1 MDKKERTI
9 FVCQICGHQS
19 PKWLGRCPD
28 CNSWNSLVEEREKGA
43 LYGEKWTPF
52 TGDERDPRL
61 YQEIDEGELRRLKTG
76 TDEFDRVLGG
86 GVVPGS
92 LMLIGGEPGIGKSTL
107 LLQVAEKLSIQGEV
121 VLYISGE
128 ESESQIKLRG
138 ERLGL
143 RPDKL
148 YFLAETCLERVFEQV
163 ERLSPT
169 TMIIDSIQTIFSSRF
184 QSAPGSISQ
193 VREGALQLLFLSKS
207 RKIPIFII
215 GHVTKEGYIAGPRT
229 MEHIVDTV
237 LYFEGE
243 RHHAHRI
250 LRAVK
255 NRFGPANE
263 LGIFEMGT
271 QGLQP
276 VPNPSQVLLAERSI
290 NVPGSVVISCLE
302 GSRPL
307 LVEVQALVSS
317 SSYGNPRRVTIG
329 LDYNRVSLLI
339 AVLEKR
345 MGLKLQGDD
354 IFVNLA
360 GGVSVLEP
368 ATDLGVAIAIASSF
382 KNQAVDPYTAIFG
395 EVGLTG
401 EVRGISQA
409 PFRIKEA
416 AAMGFKRCI
425 LPKSNLASSELRQ
438 KIELIGVISLKEA
451 MENLF

>member
-1 MDKKERTI
+1 MDKRERTI
-9 FVCQICGHQS
+9 FVCQSCGYQS
-19 PKWLGRCPD
+19 PKWLGRCPE
-28 CNSWNSLVEEREKGA
+28 CGSWNSLVEEREKGA
-43 LYGEKWTPF
+43 LTGGQWTRFMGEE
-52 TGDERDPRL
+52 GAPRL
-61 YQEIDEGELRRLKTG
+61 YQEIEEGELQRVRTG
-76 TDEFDRVLGG
+76 IEEFDRVLGG
-86 GVVPGS
+86 GIVPGS
-92 LMLIGGEPGIGKSTL
+92 LVLIGGEPGIGKSTL
-107 LLQVAEKLSIQGEV
+107 LLQVAEKLSLQGKII
-121 VLYISGE
+121 LYISGE

-143 RPDKL
+143 HPAKL

-163 ERLSPT
+163 ERLHPT
-169 TMIIDSIQTIFSSRF
+169 TVIVDSIQTVFSLRF

-193 VREGALQLLFLSKS
+193 VREGALQLLFLGKS

-250 LRAVK
+250 VRAVK

-276 VPNPSQVLLAERSI
+276 VLNPSQALLAERSM
-290 NVPGSVVISCLE
+290 NVPGSVVISCME

-317 SSYGNPRRVTIG
+317 SSYGNPRRETIG
-329 LDYNRVSLLI
+329 IDYNRVSLLI
-339 AVLEKR
+339 AVLEKK
-345 MGLKLQGDD
+345 MGLKLQRDD

-382 KNQAVDPYTAIFG
+382 KNLAVDPHTAIFG

-401 EVRGISQA
+401 EVRGINQA
-409 PFRIKEA
+409 PSRIKEA
-416 AAMGFKRCI
+416 AAMGFQRCI
-425 LPKSNLASSELRQ
+425 LPRSNLASSELRQ
-438 KIELIGVISLKEA
+438 NIELIGIRSLEEA
-451 MENLF
+451 METLF

>member
-9 FVCQICGHQS
+9 FICQSCGYQS
-19 PKWLGRCPD
+19 PKWLGRCPE
-28 CNSWNSLVEEREKGA
+28 CSSWSSLVEEREKGIPV
-43 LYGEKWTPF
+43 GEQWAPF
-52 TGDERDPRL
+52 MGEEAIPRL
-61 YQEIDEGELRRLKTG
+61 YQEVEEKELKRLGTG
-76 TDEFDRVLGG
+76 MDEFDRVLGG
-86 GVVPGS
+86 GIVPGS
-92 LMLIGGEPGIGKSTL
+92 LVLIGGEPGIGKSTL
-107 LLQVAEKLSIQGEV
+107 LLQTAEKLSLQGEV
-121 VLYISGE
+121 ILYISGE
-128 ESESQIKLRG
+128 ESESQIRLRG
-138 ERLGL
+138 ERLKL
-143 RPDKL
+143 RPAKL
-148 YFLAETCLERVFEQV
+148 YFLAETCLERILEQA
-163 ERLSPT
+163 ERLRPT
-169 TMIIDSIQTIFSSRF
+169 TIIIDSIQTVFSLRF
-184 QSAPGSISQ
+184 HSAPGSISQ
-193 VREGALQLLFLSKS
+193 VREGALQLLFFSKS

-243 RHHAHRI
+243 RHQAHRI

-271 QGLQP
+271 RGLRP

-290 NVPGSVVISCLE
+290 NVPGSVVISCME

-317 SSYGNPRRVTIG
+317 SSYANPRRVTIG
-329 LDYNRVSLLI
+329 LDYNKVSLLI

-345 MGLKLQGDD
+345 MGLKLMGND

-382 KNQAVDPYTAIFG
+382 KNKAVDPHTVVFG

-409 PFRIKEA
+409 PSRIKEA

-425 LPKSNLASSELRQ
+425 LPRSNLASSKQ
-438 KIELIGVISLKEA
+438 NKKIEIIGVKSLREA
-451 MENLF
+451 MGSLF

>member
-1 MDKKERTI
+1 MDKRERTI
-9 FVCQICGHQS
+9 FVCQSCGNQS
-19 PKWLGRCPD
+19 PKWLGRCPE
-28 CNSWNSLVEEREKGA
+28 CGSWNSLVEERQKGA
-43 LYGEKWTPF
+43 LMGEQWTPF
-52 TGDERDPRL
+52 MKEERAPRL
-61 YQEIDEGELRRLKTG
+61 YQEIEEGELQRVRTG
-76 TDEFDRVLGG
+76 IEEFDRVLGG
-86 GVVPGS
+86 GIVPAS
-92 LMLIGGEPGIGKSTL
+92 LVLIGGEPGIGKSTL
-107 LLQVAEKLSIQGEV
+107 LLQVAEKLSLQGEV
-121 VLYISGE
+121 ILYRSGE

-143 RPDKL
+143 SPPKL

-163 ERLSPT
+163 ERLHPT
-169 TMIIDSIQTIFSSRF
+169 TVIVDSIQTIFSSRF

-193 VREGALQLLFLSKS
+193 VREGALQLLFLSKR
-207 RKIPIFII
+207 RKIAIFII

-250 LRAVK
+250 IRAVK

-263 LGIFEMGT
+263 LGIFEMGPR
-271 QGLQP
+271 GLQP
-276 VPNPSQVLLAERSI
+276 VPNPSQVLLAERSM
-290 NVPGSVVISCLE
+290 NVPGSVVISCIE

-317 SSYGNPRRVTIG
+317 TSYGNPRRVTIG

-339 AVLEKR
+339 AVLEKK
-345 MGLKLQGDD
+345 MGLKLQRDD

-368 ATDLGVAIAIASSF
+368 ATDLGVVIAIASSF
-382 KNQAVDPYTAIFG
+382 KNLAVDPHTAIFG

-401 EVRGISQA
+401 EVRGINQA
-409 PFRIKEA
+409 PSRIKEA
-416 AAMGFKRCI
+416 AAMSFQRCI
-425 LPKSNLASSELRQ
+425 LPRSNLASSERRQ
-438 KIELIGVISLKEA
+438 NIELIGVRSLKEA
-451 MENLF
+451 METLF

>member
-9 FVCQICGHQS
+9 YICQSCGYQS
-19 PKWLGRCPD
+19 PKWLGRCPE
-28 CNSWNSLVEEREKGA
+28 CRNWHSLVEEREKGSPV
-43 LYGEKWTPF
+43 GEQWAPF
-52 TGDERDPRL
+52 LGEEAIPRL
-61 YQEIDEGELRRLKTG
+61 YQEVEDKELRRLGTG
-76 TDEFDRVLGG
+76 MDEFDRVLGG
-86 GVVPGS
+86 GIVPGS
-92 LMLIGGEPGIGKSTL
+92 LVLIGGEPGIGKSTL
-107 LLQVAEKLSIQGEV
+107 LLQTAEKLSLQGEV

-128 ESESQIKLRG
+128 ESESQIRLRG
-138 ERLGL
+138 ERLKL

-148 YFLAETCLERVFEQV
+148 YFLAETCLERIFEQT
-163 ERLSPT
+163 ERLRPT
-169 TMIIDSIQTIFSSRF
+169 AIIVDSIQTVFSLRF

-193 VREGALQLLFLSKS
+193 VREGALQLLFFGKS

-243 RHHAHRI
+243 RHQAHRI

-271 QGLQP
+271 RGLRP

-290 NVPGSVVISCLE
+290 NVPGSVVISCME
-302 GSRPL
+302 GTRPL

-317 SSYGNPRRVTIG
+317 SSYANPRRVTIG
-329 LDYNRVSLLI
+329 IDYNKVSLLI

-345 MGLKLQGDD
+345 MGLKLMGND
-354 IFVNLA
+354 IYVNLA

-382 KNQAVDPYTAIFG
+382 KNKA
-395 EVGLTG
+395 
-401 EVRGISQA
+401 
-409 PFRIKEA
+409 
-416 AAMGFKRCI
+416 
-425 LPKSNLASSELRQ
+425 
-438 KIELIGVISLKEA
+438 
-451 MENLF
+451 

>member
-9 FVCQICGHQS
+9 FTCQSCGYQS
-19 PKWLGRCPD
+19 PKWLGRCPE
-28 CNSWNSLVEEREKGA
+28 CSSWNSLVEERQKGA
-43 LYGEKWTPF
+43 LIGEQWAPF
-52 TGDERDPRL
+52 LEEKAVPRL
-61 YQEIDEGELRRLKTG
+61 YQEIDEKELRRLKTG
-76 TDEFDRVLGG
+76 IDEFDRVLGG
-86 GVVPGS
+86 GIVPGS
-92 LMLIGGEPGIGKSTL
+92 LVLIGGEPGIGKSTL
-107 LLQVAEKLSIQGEV
+107 LLQIAEKLSLQGEV
-121 VLYISGE
+121 ILYISGE
-128 ESESQIKLRG
+128 ESESQIRLRG
-138 ERLGL
+138 ERLKL

-163 ERLSPT
+163 DRLRPT
-169 TMIIDSIQTIFSSRF
+169 TIIVDSIQTIFSLRF

-193 VREGALQLLFLSKS
+193 VREGALQLLFFGKS

-243 RHHAHRI
+243 RHQAHRI

-271 QGLQP
+271 RGLQP

-290 NVPGSVVISCLE
+290 NVPGSVVISCME

-329 LDYNRVSLLI
+329 LDYNKVSLLI
-339 AVLEKR
+339 AVLDKR
-345 MGLKLQGDD
+345 MGFKLMGND

-382 KNQAVDPYTAIFG
+382 KNVAVDSYTAIFG

-409 PFRIKEA
+409 SSRIKEA

-425 LPKSNLASSELRQ
+425 LPKSNLALSELRP
-438 KIELIGVISLKEA
+438 KIELIGVRSLKEA
-451 MENLF
+451 IEALF